1 MITLGI
7 DIGTSGVKMALVDH
21 AADGGERVLG
31 SASEPLTV
39 QRPHPG
45 WSEQDPGSW
54 WQATLTCGD
63 ALRASH
69 AASMADVAAI
79 GLSGQMHGATL
90 LDRRGDVLRPCI
102 LWNDGRSAAQC
113 TAFEAEW
120 PESRA
125 VTGNVAMP
133 GFTAP
138 KLRWVRDHEPAIFDR
153 IATVLLPKAYVR
165 WKLCGEAIEEMS
177 DASGTLW
184 LDVGQRRWSDEALHA
199 TGLTVAQMPR
209 LVEGNALAGT
219 LHRAIADRW
228 GMRTQPL
235 IAGGAGDNAAGAVA
249 VGATGAGDAFVSLGT
264 SGVLWCTTAAF
275 APNTT
280 HAVHAFCHAVP
291 DTWHQM
297 GVLLSAASC
306 LSWWACISGH
316 DEALLLSELSSNAQT
331 TASFAPYLAGE
342 RTPHNDALVRGGFLG
357 LDASHARADLTL
369 AVLEGVS
376 YAMRD
381 AQQSLAAAGTHLT
394 EAALLGGGARSPFWC
409 QLMADVLGI
418 PLHVVTQRE
427 IGCAIGA
434 ARLAAMA
441 ALGGG
446 RAVVAQVATKPTR
459 VATYEPRAAEVER
472 HAERHGQWQSLYRH
486 AHEYQRETS
495 SPERSVGSAPQVIS
509 QH

>member
-1 MITLGI
+1 MLTLGI

-21 AADGGERVLG
+21 GAAGDERVIG
-31 SASEPLTV
+31 STSQPLTV
-39 QRPHPG
+39 QRPHPA
-45 WSEQDPGSW
+45 WSEQDPDSW
-54 WQATLTCGD
+54 WRATLACGD

-69 AASMADVAAI
+69 ATLMADVAAI

-90 LDRRGDVLRPCI
+90 LDRHGDVLRPCM
-102 LWNDGRSAAQC
+102 LWNDGRSTSQC
-113 TAFEAEW
+113 ADFEAEW
-120 PESRA
+120 PDSRA
-125 VTGNVAMP
+125 VTGNLAMP

-138 KLRWVRDHEPAIFDR
+138 KLRWVRDHEPALFDKV
-153 IATVLLPKAYVR
+153 ATVLLPKAFVR

-184 LDVGQRRWSDEALHA
+184 LDVGHRRWSDDALNA
-199 TGLTVAQMPR
+199 TGLTVTQMPR
-209 LVEGNALAGT
+209 LVEGNAPAGT
-219 LHRAIADRW
+219 LHRTLADRW
-228 GMRTQPL
+228 GIRIQPVV
-235 IAGGAGDNAAGAVA
+235 AGGAGDNAAGAVA
-249 VGATGAGDAFVSLGT
+249 VGATQAGDAFVSLGT

-306 LSWWACISGH
+306 LSWWATVCGH
-316 DEALLLSELSSNAQT
+316 DEKTLLSELSDNAQT

-342 RTPHNDALVRGGFLG
+342 RTPHNDATVRAGFLG
-357 LDASHARADLTL
+357 LDASHTRADMTL

-381 AQQSLAAAGTHLT
+381 AQHALAAAGTTLT
-394 EAALLGGGARSPFWC
+394 QADLLGGGARSPFWC

-418 PLHVVTQRE
+418 PLHVVTQSE
-427 IGCAIGA
+427 MGCAVGA

-446 RAVVAQVATKPTR
+446 HDVVAQVAVKPAR

-472 HAERHGQWQSLYRH
+472 HAARHASWHTLYRH
-486 AHEYQRETS
+486 AHEFQRAAS
-495 SPERSVGSAPQVIS
+495 SPEPVNGSAA
-509 QH
+509 

>member
-7 DIGTSGVKMALVDH
+7 DIGTSGVKMVLMDH
-21 AADGGERVLG
+21 GAPGGERVLG
-31 SASEPLTV
+31 STTHPLTV

-45 WSEQDPGSW
+45 WSEQDPDAW
-54 WQATLTCGD
+54 WRATLACGD

-69 AASMADVAAI
+69 GTLMADVRAI

-90 LDRRGDVLRPCI
+90 LDRQGDILRPCI
-102 LWNDGRSAAQC
+102 LWNDGRSVAEC

-120 PESRA
+120 PASRQ
-125 VTGNVAMP
+125 VTGNLAMP

-138 KLRWVRDHEPAIFDR
+138 KLRWVRAHEPAVFDA

-165 WKLCGEAIEEMS
+165 WRLCGEAIEEMS

-184 LDVGQRRWSDEALHA
+184 LDVGQRRWSDDALHA
-199 TGLTVAQMPR
+199 CGLTTAQMPR
-209 LVEGNALAGT
+209 LVEGCALAGQ
-219 LHRAIADRW
+219 LHRGLAERW
-228 GMRTQPL
+228 GMRAPPL

-249 VGATGAGDAFVSLGT
+249 VGATGPGDAFVSLGT

-275 APNTT
+275 APNTE

-306 LSWWACISGH
+306 LQWWAGISGH
-316 DEALLLSELSSNAQT
+316 DEATLLSELSADAQT
-331 TASFAPYLAGE
+331 SAFFAPYLGGE
-342 RTPHNDALVRGGFLG
+342 RTPHNDASVRAGFLG
-357 LDASHARADLTL
+357 LEASHGRGDMTL

-381 AQQSLAAAGTHLT
+381 AQQALATAGTHLA
-394 EAALLGGGARSPFWC
+394 EADLLGGGARSPFWC
-409 QLMADVLGI
+409 QLMADVLAI
-418 PLHVVTQRE
+418 PLHVVTQGD
-427 IGCAIGA
+427 IGCAVGA

-441 ALGGG
+441 ALGGS
-446 RAVVAQVATKPTR
+446 ADIVEQVAVKPAR
-459 VATYEPRAAEVER
+459 IATCEPRADAVAR
-472 HAERHGQWQSLYRH
+472 HAERHQQWQSMYRLASDLH
-486 AHEYQRETS
+486 CATS
-495 SPERSVGSAPQVIS
+495 
-509 QH
+509 